1 MDKVRACPKIKNEP
15 TSLYACFWW
24 DPNLWDYSM
33 QHKYYVKMFI
43 IFMYL
48 HENNTGLNVRF
59 SILSNNFHKNN
70 PKYYDAVNL
79 SSFARGKNETITRQ

>member
-1 MDKVRACPKIKNEP
+1 MKKLVNQSHFVSFGRNRRP
-15 TSLYACFWW
+15 TIIFTRI
-24 DPNLWDYSM
+24 P
-33 QHKYYVKMFI
+33 I

-48 HENNTGLNVRF
+48 HENNALLNIRF